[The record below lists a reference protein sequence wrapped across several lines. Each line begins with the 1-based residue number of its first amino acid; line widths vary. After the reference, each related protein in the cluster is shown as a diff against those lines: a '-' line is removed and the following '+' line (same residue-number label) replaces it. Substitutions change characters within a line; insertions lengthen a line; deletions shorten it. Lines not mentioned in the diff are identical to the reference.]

1 MEQEEKLS
9 LDFGNGEI
17 YEVWLEVATYPA
29 DKNIKVCV
37 FTEKEEEIWKLF
49 ELTTD
54 MGIPLEKNQTFLLP
68 GYDLEQIVEF
78 VKKNGLGQ
86 LKEEICC
93 SGCMEYPLFEFQE
106 ETLKKLDPEG
116 YAAYEQ
122 AYQERGEVKNPEFQK
137 EIKTAD
143 FQWAYG
149 TEELALR
156 VDYYAMNQNLYVE
169 LYSKEDGAWEPF
181 SDLTVNLP
189 GYCLEPGTA
198 CISGDFSKENIQ
210 FIQEHGLGTLLPW
223 KAQSGMGQY
232 AVVKFHLEELRKFD
246 QAGVAA
252 FCNQHGLQK
261 TMQEERRQSRY
272 RRLCM
277 EIELSE
283 DLQHYKE
290 SLVLGLTAKQ
300 FLFSALAL
308 GVGTGI
314 VLLLYEKIGITLSCY
329 VATPFVVPLALG
341 FITIMG

>member
-1 MEQEEKLS
+1 MLLTQLPQIRMASPS
-9 LDFGNGEI
+9 L
-17 YEVWLEVATYPA
+17 YEVELNTTENQVTETVIYG
-29 DKNIKVCV
+29 NIQLVKH
-37 FTEKEEEIWKLF
+37 
-49 ELTTD
+49 TD
-54 MGIPLEKNQTFLLP
+54 
-68 GYDLEQIVEF
+68 D
-78 VKKNGLGQ
+78 
-86 LKEEICC
+86 
-93 SGCMEYPLFEFQE
+93 
-106 ETLKKLDPEG
+106 LDPD
-116 YAAYEQ
+116 
-122 AYQERGEVKNPEFQK
+122 EVKNPEFQK

-143 FQWAYG
+143 FQWAYE

-261 TMQEERRQSRY
+261 TMQEERRQSR
-272 RRLCM
+272 
-277 EIELSE
+277 
-283 DLQHYKE
+283 
-290 SLVLGLTAKQ
+290 
-300 FLFSALAL
+300 
-308 GVGTGI
+308 
-314 VLLLYEKIGITLSCY
+314 
-329 VATPFVVPLALG
+329 
-341 FITIMG
+341 

>member
-78 VKKNGLGQ
+78 IKKNAIGQ

-122 AYQERGEVKNPEFQK
+122 AYQGDEGGRRTLPGRVHEDDVGLLARVGGFPDPCGGVSGK
-137 EIKTAD
+137 ESGIFHAVV
-143 FQWAYG
+143 
-149 TEELALR
+149 LR
-156 VDYYAMNQNLYVE
+156 VADGVPDGVPVHFHAHHLPGLVRGRQA
-169 LYSKEDGAWEPF
+169 DGA
-181 SDLTVNLP
+181 D
-189 GYCLEPGTA
+189 A
-198 CISGDFSKENIQ
+198 
-210 FIQEHGLGTLLPW
+210 
-223 KAQSGMGQY
+223 
-232 AVVKFHLEELRKFD
+232 AV
-246 QAGVAA
+246 GV
-252 FCNQHGLQK
+252 
-261 TMQEERRQSRY
+261 EDER
-272 RRLCM
+272 
-277 EIELSE
+277 
-283 DLQHYKE
+283 
-290 SLVLGLTAKQ
+290 
-300 FLFSALAL
+300 
-308 GVGTGI
+308 
-314 VLLLYEKIGITLSCY
+314 
-329 VATPFVVPLALG
+329 
-341 FITIMG
+341 

>member
-78 VKKNGLGQ
+78 IKKNGLGQ

-137 EIKTAD
+137 GVPQSVPPLQPEYPDLIQKAAKIPD
-143 FQWAYG
+143 VPPDEFPSVILCFYFYNKS
-149 TEELALR
+149 LLR
-156 VDYYAMNQNLYVE
+156 
-169 LYSKEDGAWEPF
+169 
-181 SDLTVNLP
+181 
-189 GYCLEPGTA
+189 
-198 CISGDFSKENIQ
+198 
-210 FIQEHGLGTLLPW
+210 
-223 KAQSGMGQY
+223 
-232 AVVKFHLEELRKFD
+232 
-246 QAGVAA
+246 
-252 FCNQHGLQK
+252 
-261 TMQEERRQSRY
+261 
-272 RRLCM
+272 
-277 EIELSE
+277 
-283 DLQHYKE
+283 
-290 SLVLGLTAKQ
+290 
-300 FLFSALAL
+300 
-308 GVGTGI
+308 
-314 VLLLYEKIGITLSCY
+314 
-329 VATPFVVPLALG
+329 
-341 FITIMG
+341 

>member
-78 VKKNGLGQ
+78 IKKNGLGQ

-122 AYQERGEVKNPEFQK
+122 TYQERGEVKNPEFQK

-261 TMQEERRQSRY
+261 TMQEERRQSR
-272 RRLCM
+272 
-277 EIELSE
+277 
-283 DLQHYKE
+283 
-290 SLVLGLTAKQ
+290 
-300 FLFSALAL
+300 
-308 GVGTGI
+308 
-314 VLLLYEKIGITLSCY
+314 
-329 VATPFVVPLALG
+329 
-341 FITIMG
+341 